1 MNLHSFMRQLWPR
14 RLYLQLGLL
23 FALLFAGSISYYA
36 YYTAADQSQF
46 AAGLLREQAR
56 ATAASF
62 AAAAA
67 RALDEGNQSGME
79 DLLRHAESFDG
90 LRTIAA
96 LHENGTP
103 VAIMLRNP
111 DGRFAGSGSTAAIKP
126 PAQRQSQVN
135 LEQIGSRGADAMS
148 IVAWAPIDGLERLGW
163 MRVELDADAIRDV
176 HEHILVDALRIGLL
190 ALVLST
196 AVVLLFLRRP
206 LAALR
211 KAARFAGELDSSYG
225 SMTPVS
231 DSSLE
236 IDQLE
241 NALNWTSIRLFDQNN
256 ALRESEKRK
265 GAILEAALDCII
277 TVDAGGSIIEF
288 NPAAERTFG
297 YARAD
302 VLQRQL
308 GDTIVPPRLRGVLE
322 AGMRRFHDTG
332 DSSVIQQRIEITAI
346 RKGGAEFPAELAVIP
361 VDTGERQM
369 FTAYLRDI
377 SDTRQVQQ
385 ALKDSEQRYRSVVEN
400 LSEIVFQT
408 DSQARWTYLN
418 PAWTEVTGFTVE
430 ESLGRSVIDFAPEAE
445 RPTVVAGFK
454 PLFDRTLDSTS
465 LELHYLSK
473 NRGERWCEVFVR
485 ALTDPS
491 GALVGFAGSAADVTD
506 RRMAQR
512 QVQDQLNLVQQLIEV
527 IPSPIY
533 FKHRDGRYIGVNKA
547 FESFFGIGR
556 EQLVGQTVFAL
567 LPRDQARLHNSR
579 DAELLESGGLQ
590 VFETPVTLRN
600 GTSRECLY
608 QKTVFSRPDG
618 EPAGILGVI
627 TDITERKEVEHRLRA
642 AAEAAEAANRAKS
655 DFLAN
660 MSHEIRTPMN
670 AIIGMTGLTLDS
682 DLQPEQREYLKLVK
696 ESADS
701 LLNIINDIL
710 DFSKIEAGRL
720 DFEQIPF
727 SLRDCLALAL
737 RTLATRAAEKNLPL
751 QMALDGAIPD
761 ALVGDPHRLRQVL
774 INLLSNAIKFTSS
787 GAIVVTVRAN
797 AVEESTALLQF
808 AVSDAGV
815 GIAREKHGHIFEA
828 FSQADNS
835 TTRRY
840 GGTGLGLTISRRLV
854 EQMGGE
860 IWVDSEPGKGST
872 FHFTARL
879 GRDGGATLQSQALLD
894 KVQSARVLV
903 VDANGSD
910 TALTLGMLQS
920 WQMRP
925 VCAGTPQQA
934 VTAMQQAAAEG
945 DPFRAILLDTLTV
958 RPGSLEARDFDAAL
972 PELPPVILLAAAG
985 TQPAGDGTGTGHG
998 ILTKPLMQSELFD
1011 ALMLVLGAGA
1021 GPAQALP
1028 GIVALA
1034 PGQGLRILLAEDN
1047 PVNQILALR
1056 LLERIGH
1063 RTTLVGN
1070 GRDAVDAVRSGS
1082 FDVILMDL
1090 QMPEMS
1096 GFEATQRIRELE
1108 AQRQLYTPIVAMTAH
1123 AMQGDRERCLAA
1135 GMDGYVSKPVKPQ
1148 ALADALLQV
1157 TGMGTARLTASANQA
1172 LIAATPRLCAYDR
1185 ESALSNLGGDE
1196 ELLRQIAEVMLK
1208 SYIGQI
1214 EDMREAL
1221 AAGDRDRLYSVAHS
1235 LKGSAGNFA
1244 AAPTV
1249 QAASHLERLCRDGR
1263 FESAA
1268 PAVEA
1273 LAQNVESLAE
1283 ALRQELAAAAP
1294 MAAAN

>member
-1 MNLHSFMRQLWPR
+1 MSLHTLVR
-14 RLYLQLGLL
+14 RLRPSRLYHQLGLL

-46 AAGLLREQAR
+46 AAGLLQEQAR

-67 RALDEGNQSGME
+67 RALDEGNYSGME
-79 DLLRHAESFDG
+79 DLLRHAQSFDG
-90 LRTIAA
+90 LRAIAA
-96 LHENGTP
+96 LRENGTP
-103 VAIMLRNP
+103 VSIMLREP
-111 DGRFAGSGSTAAIKP
+111 SGKLAGSASSAAIKP
-126 PAQRQSQVN
+126 PAERRSQVY
-135 LEQIGSRGADAMS
+135 LEQLGAGEAATMS
-148 IVAWAPIDGLERLGW
+148 IVGWAPIDGLEHQGW
-163 MRVELDADAIRDV
+163 MRVEFDADAIGEV
-176 HEHILVDALRIGLL
+176 HRHILFDALRFGLL

-196 AVVLLFLRRP
+196 VAVLLVLRRP

-211 KAARFAGELDSSYG
+211 KAAHFAGELDSSYG
-225 SMTPVS
+225 SVAPLS
-231 DSSLE
+231 GSSLE

-241 NALNWTSIRLFDQNN
+241 NALNRASIRLYDQNS

-277 TVDAGGSIIEF
+277 TVDADGSIIEF

-297 YARAD
+297 YARAE
-302 VLQRQL
+302 VLQQRL
-308 GDTIVPPRLRGVLE
+308 GDVIVPSRLRGALE
-322 AGMRRFHDTG
+322 AGMRRFRETG
-332 DSSVIQQRIEITAI
+332 DGSAIEQRIEISAI
-346 RKGGAEFPAELAVIP
+346 RKGGEEFPAELAVIP

-377 SDTRQVQQ
+377 GDTRRVQQ

-408 DSQARWTYLN
+408 DAQARWTFLN
-418 PAWTEVTGFTVE
+418 PAWTEITGFAVE
-430 ESLGRSVIDFAPEAE
+430 ESLGRPVLDFAPEAD
-445 RPTVVAGFK
+445 RPAVVAGFK

-473 NRGERWCEVFVR
+473 NRGERWCEVFLR

-506 RRMAQR
+506 RRLAQR
-512 QVQDQLNLVQQLIEV
+512 QMQDQLNLVQQLIEV

-533 FKHRDGRYIGVNKA
+533 FKNRDGRYIGVNKA
-547 FESFFGIGR
+547 FERFFDVGR
-556 EQLVGQTVFAL
+556 DQLIDRTVFAL
-567 LPRDQARLHNSR
+567 LPREQASLHGSR

-600 GTSRECLY
+600 GDTRECLY

-618 EPAGILGVI
+618 EPGGILGVI
-627 TDITERKEVEHRLRA
+627 TDITERKEVEDRLRA

-682 DLQPEQREYLKLVK
+682 DLQPAQREYLQLVK
-696 ESADS
+696 ASADS

-720 DFEQIPF
+720 EFEQIPF
-727 SLRDCLALAL
+727 SLRDCLGLAL
-737 RTLATRAAEKNLPL
+737 RTLAMRAAEKNLPL
-751 QMALDGAIPD
+751 QMALDETIPD

-787 GAIVVTVRAN
+787 GAIVVTVKAI
-797 AVEESTALLQF
+797 AVEESAAQLQF

-815 GIAREKHGHIFEA
+815 GIAREKHNHIFEA
-828 FSQADNS
+828 FSQADSS

-872 FHFTARL
+872 FHFTARFAC
-879 GRDGGATLQSQALLD
+879 DGGARSPSQFLLD
-894 KVQSARVLV
+894 KMQSARVLV
-903 VDANGSD
+903 VDASD
-910 TALTLGMLQS
+910 SDAALMLGMLRS
-920 WQMRP
+920 WQMQP
-925 VCAGTPQQA
+925 TWTDTTDGA
-934 VTAMQQAAAEG
+934 VRALQQAAADN

-958 RPGSLEARDFDAAL
+958 RPDSVDEQAFDASL
-972 PELPPVILLAAAG
+972 PELPPVIRLAAVGA
-985 TQPAGDGTGTGHG
+985 QPAVDDSGTRHS
-998 ILTKPLMQSELFD
+998 ILNKPLMQSELLD
-1011 ALMLVLGAGA
+1011 ALMAKLGAGS
-1021 GPAQALP
+1021 GSAQTLP
-1028 GIVALA
+1028 EIVAPA
-1034 PGQGLRILLAEDN
+1034 PGRGLRILLAEDN

-1063 RTTLVGN
+1063 HTTLVEN
-1070 GRDAVDAVRSGS
+1070 GRDAVEAVADGS

-1096 GFEATQRIRELE
+1096 GFEATQRIRERE
-1108 AQRQLYTPIVAMTAH
+1108 AQRQRYTPIIAMTAH

-1135 GMDGYVSKPVKPQ
+1135 GMDGYVAKPVKPQ
-1148 ALADALLQV
+1148 ALADALIQV
-1157 TGMGTARLTASANQA
+1157 TGIGTARLTAFAN
-1172 LIAATPRLCAYDR
+1172 AAPTPAAPRPPAFDR
-1185 ESALSNLGGDE
+1185 QSALSNLGNDE
-1196 ELLRQIAEVMLK
+1196 ELLRQIAEIMLN
-1208 SYIGQI
+1208 SYRGQI
-1214 EDMREAL
+1214 EDIRLAL
-1221 AAGDRDRLYSVAHS
+1221 AAGDLGRLYSIAHS

-1249 QAASHLERLCRDGR
+1249 RAASHLERLCRDGR
-1263 FESAA
+1263 IDSAA
-1268 PAVEA
+1268 PAVAA
-1273 LAQNVESLAE
+1273 LAQNVESLAA
-1283 ALRQELAAAAP
+1283 ALRQELTAATP
-1294 MAAAN
+1294 LAAAN